1 MAPRTLSYNDWEAD
15 RRMAV
20 MPIKI
25 PREDRALLAEQ
36 IQDYLEGQ
44 FSEPVGNLGAEG
56 ILDFVLGLVAP
67 YVYNQAVADARRVV
81 TQQMERT
88 DDELSYLEKTLPRR
102 R

>member
-1 MAPRTLSYNDWEAD
+1 
-15 RRMAV
+15 MAV

-25 PREDRALLAEQ
+25 PREDKALLAEQ

-44 FSEPVGNLGAEG
+44 FSEPVGNLAAEG

-67 YVYNQAVADARRVV
+67 YVYNQAVADARKVV
-81 TQQMERT
+81 MQQIDRMDE
-88 DDELSYLEKTLPRR
+88 ELSYLEKPLPRR